1 MILPFGQLLM
11 AIRDFLQ
18 FSNMPSK
25 IIGFA
30 KPDLELLKTK
40 KLKVVVGHTDTLNS
54 RSKH

>member
-1 MILPFGQLLM
+1 M

-30 KPDLELLKTK
+30 KPDLELLKAK